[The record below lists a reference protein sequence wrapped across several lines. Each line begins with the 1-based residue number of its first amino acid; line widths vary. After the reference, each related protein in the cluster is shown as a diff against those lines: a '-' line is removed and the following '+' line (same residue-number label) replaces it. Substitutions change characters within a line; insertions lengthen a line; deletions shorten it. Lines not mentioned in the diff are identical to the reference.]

1 MKRKENK
8 KTNVDIEKK
17 SKGCGTFE
25 EEKQKCGYIG
35 EERGTCVKEKKQEGK
50 KRKRQRK
57 KREIKMILE
66 SEMYG

>member
-1 MKRKENK
+1 MWYICGGETKMWIHRRREGYMCEGEKIRRKK
-8 KTNVDIEKK
+8 D
-17 SKGCGTFE
+17 
-25 EEKQKCGYIG
+25 
-35 EERGTCVKEKKQEGK
+35 K